1 MLAMRSKPRLVA
13 GTLVGQK
20 VCVIEVVIVL
30 PDPFEPSTQFND
42 PLVQLIPSLGF
53 GWLEAGKHDDLSKSL
68 IVGRNDGSV
77 KPFSLLSDKGDDLHG
92 SLLQRGLGNE
102 IGHSHNPRITI
113 IRTLIRL

>member
-77 KPFSLLSDKGDDLHG
+77 KPFSLLSDKGDDLH
-92 SLLQRGLGNE
+92 
-102 IGHSHNPRITI
+102 
-113 IRTLIRL
+113 